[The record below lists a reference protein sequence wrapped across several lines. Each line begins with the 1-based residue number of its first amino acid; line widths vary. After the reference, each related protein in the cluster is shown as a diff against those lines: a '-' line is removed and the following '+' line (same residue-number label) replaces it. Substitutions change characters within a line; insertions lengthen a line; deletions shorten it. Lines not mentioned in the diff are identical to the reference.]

1 MNEKTTHSLN
11 PDVDTPIFRALK
23 SGHISVQMA
32 KDMLRDDSDLSKMDR
47 QTLQFYVFTSEL
59 SEPDQ
64 KQFLKVLHLAI
75 ERPDGFEI
83 LDRLNQDGLS
93 RQQYFY
99 AAIEK
104 LNTTEAVGGAS

>member
-1 MNEKTTHSLN
+1 MNEKTTHSLI

-47 QTLQFYVFTSEL
+47 QTLQFYVLTSEL
-59 SEPDQ
+59 SNPDQ
-64 KQFLKVLHLAI
+64 KQFLKALHLAI

-83 LDRLNQDGLS
+83 LDRLNQEGLG
-93 RQQYFY
+93 RQQYFH
-99 AAIEK
+99 AAIEQ
-104 LNTTEAVGGAS
+104 LGVS